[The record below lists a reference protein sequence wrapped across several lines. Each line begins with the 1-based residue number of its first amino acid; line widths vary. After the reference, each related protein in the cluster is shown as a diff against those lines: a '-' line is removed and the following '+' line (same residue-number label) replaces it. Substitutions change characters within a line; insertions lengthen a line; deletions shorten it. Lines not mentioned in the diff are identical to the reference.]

1 MIKSIHLKNFRQH
14 TDLHLEFGAGVTV
27 MRGANEAGKSSVFEA
42 IAYAL
47 FGARAA
53 RNNDLTTWGQ
63 AEGSHQVTLTFQVA
77 GINYTIRRT
86 PRAAELTYEGGRV
99 TGQTDTIRFCEE
111 LLNLKPGTGTKLMM
125 VPQNEMRGTL
135 SDGGAKTT
143 AMIEQLADLGQVEAI
158 IEKLQAHWHTGK
170 TDWLESA
177 LQQAQVRFDKL
188 ESEHLQTPHPDEV
201 VRQKTQDLER
211 QIPALQQEL
220 ESSRQKLH
228 DAEQALSSARR
239 QADDYARKAAE
250 LRSTEDELR
259 RARREHDNLPEPPL
273 ESSLR
278 DAQVLLNMQELS
290 RKEFE
295 DFQSLEGWHPKR
307 VPCSYEA
314 AQTTLEGLNQQAT
327 HLQEQVATLKVQISE
342 REAHINND
350 LACPTCKRRWDNAD
364 EREAHNEQLRRELED
379 LRPKFGAARQQYE
392 EVRREAERYRTA
404 LSEPLPKLSEDSLWQ
419 QAEDVAY
426 PPVYVWT
433 GGRIRETT
441 IKEVEDAR
449 RKLQK
454 VEQEI
459 SRAEAVR
466 ARREELFAMF
476 EPLNEQIA
484 SLTSQLGCGAPDTAR
499 PQRLYDECR
508 LALLEVERRLAETR
522 SRLENLDA
530 DCQPLYE
537 QYRARVDALKETK
550 AEIDGYTRRIV
561 EAHKANALLKILRSV
576 KPQLAN
582 QVWQTVCQTASH
594 YFSMMRGT
602 HSVVSREVS
611 GFVVDGKDTASLSGS
626 TLDIL
631 GLAIR
636 IALTKTFMPGC
647 NFLLLDEPFAAADAE
662 RTAQALGF
670 ITSAGFAQTLV
681 ITHEDATEAVADTL
695 LTL

>member
-14 TDLHLEFGAGVTV
+14 EDLHLEFGAGVTV

-42 IAYAL
+42 IAFAL

-63 AEGSHQVTLTFQVA
+63 PEGSHQVTLTFQVA
-77 GINYTIRRT
+77 GTDYTIRRT

-99 TGQTDTIRFCEE
+99 TGQTDTVRFCEE

-135 SDGGAKTT
+135 ADGGAKTT
-143 AMIEQLADLGQVEAI
+143 AMIEQLADLGQIESI
-158 IEKLQAHWHTGK
+158 IEKLQGHWHTGK

-177 LQQAQVRFDKL
+177 LQQAQARFDKL
-188 ESEHLQTPHPDEV
+188 EVEHLQTPHPDEV
-201 VRQKTQDLER
+201 VRQKTRDLER
-211 QIPALQQEL
+211 RIPELQQEL
-220 ESSRQKLH
+220 EVSRREAQ
-228 DAEQALSSARR
+228 DAEQALSDARR

-250 LRSTEDELR
+250 LRSAEDELR
-259 RARREHDNLPEPPL
+259 RARREYDSLPEPPP

-278 DAQVLLNMQELS
+278 DARAWLAMQESS

-295 DFQSLEGWHPKR
+295 DFKSLDGWHPNR

-314 AQTTLEGLNQQAT
+314 AVKTLERIQQQVS
-327 HLQEQVATLKVQISE
+327 HLQEHTATLKAQIAE

-364 EREAHNEQLRRELED
+364 EREAHNEQLRHEIED
-379 LRPKFGAARQQYE
+379 LRPALESARQQYE
-392 EVRREAERYRTA
+392 AASLEASRYRAA
-404 LSEPLPKLSEDSLWQ
+404 LAEPLPRLAEDSLWQ
-419 QAEDVAY
+419 QSEDAAY
-426 PPVYVWT
+426 PPVYIWV
-433 GGRIRETT
+433 GGKVREVSLR
-441 IKEVEDAR
+441 EVENAR
-449 RKLQK
+449 REVQRL
-454 VEQEI
+454 EQEFA
-459 SRAEAVR
+459 RAEAVQ
-466 ARREELFAMF
+466 ARRRELLDRCTS
-476 EPLNEQIA
+476 LNEKLGL
-484 SLTSQLGCGAPDTAR
+484 LTSQLVDRAPDTSGVQKA
-499 PQRLYDECR
+499 YDESR
-508 LALLEVERRLAETR
+508 IKLLEAERKLTDARR
-522 SRLENLDA
+522 DLENLDA
-530 DCQPLYE
+530 DCRPLYE
-537 QYRARVDALKETK
+537 QYQARVDALESAKSE
-550 AEIDGYTRRIV
+550 AEVYVGRV
-561 EAHKANALLKILRSV
+561 AEAHKANALLKILRSV

-594 YFSMMRGT
+594 YFSVMRGS

-611 GFVVDGKDTASLSGS
+611 GFVVDGRDTESLSGS

-636 IALTKTFMPGC
+636 IALTKTFMPSC

-681 ITHEDATEAVADTL
+681 ITHEDATEAIADTL